1 MKTICDVYNELCKN
15 IHCSF
20 SPSERRIYIQQPE
33 DNGDLIISESEKA
46 NKFNVTRGD
55 NSLLNDVEIG
65 SISELLNFCNPQTRI
80 EQKEEVNHP
89 ERYGGDTT
97 YECIKVLKAWV
108 SDEEYKGFLRCNAIK
123 YLCRAGKKDG
133 IVQELKKSV
142 WYINKLIESY
152 EEREGLEK

>member
-20 SPSERRIYIQQPE
+20 SPTERRIYVQQPE
-33 DNGDLIISESEKA
+33 DIDDLIISESDKA

-55 NSLLNDVEIG
+55 DILLNDVEIG
-65 SISELLNFCNPQTRI
+65 KISELLISQTRI

-89 ERYGGDTT
+89 KRYGGDTT

-123 YLCRAGKKDG
+123 YLCRAGKKDE

-152 EEREGLEK
+152 EKREDLVK